1 MTERKKLRGYTVN
14 PILMDVNGPEDGL
27 YSRPAVIG
35 KTEMAVFAQ
44 NDMIQQRDTEDA
56 HRVSK
61 AQHNTRKVPTDGH
74 WRYCCHKCIERD
86 RCGVGVDCGCGSDQ
100 PPEHPNNRAKH
111 AASKTWASGD
121 WIPLRFGINRDYFF
135 VPSFGFPSVSSG
147 RWSSRRTT
155 LSLQLVSYCG
165 WLQPSVPPRTT

>member
-1 MTERKKLRGYTVN
+1 VVKGADQTFTNNLPSGLHFFTIEATYHEH
-14 PILMDVNGPEDGL
+14 DPE
-27 YSRPAVIG
+27 
-35 KTEMAVFAQ
+35 F
-44 NDMIQQRDTEDA
+44 A

-61 AQHNTRKVPTDGH
+61 AQHNIRNVPTDGH
-74 WRYCCHKCIERD
+74 WRYYCHKCIERD
-86 RCGVGVDCGCGSDQ
+86 ARCGVGVDCGCGSDQ
-100 PPEHPNNRAKH
+100 PPVHPNNRAKH

-165 WLQPSVPPRTT
+165 SLQPSVPPGRHEIPERENSG

>member
-1 MTERKKLRGYTVN
+1 MVKGADQTFTNNLHSGLHFFTIEATYHEH
-14 PILMDVNGPEDGL
+14 DPE
-27 YSRPAVIG
+27 
-35 KTEMAVFAQ
+35 F
-44 NDMIQQRDTEDA
+44 A

-165 WLQPSVPPRTT
+165 SLQPSVPPGRHEIPERENSG